1 MSNKSPKI
9 VLAPDSFK
17 GCLTAKQV
25 TEAMTAGIL
34 RGCPSAEVVCVPL
47 SDGGEGFTESVLTA
61 VGGRKIECV
70 VLNPH
75 GKEIIAAYAVLSDNA
90 TVLIETAAA
99 SGLSLID
106 VRERNPFLATS
117 YGTGQLIRAA
127 LDAGYRK
134 FAIGLGGSAT
144 VDGGA
149 GLVQALGAEFFDAN
163 GTPIIQPMNNELLGD
178 CGDIDL
184 SGLHPAVKE
193 TTFIMASD
201 VTNPLL
207 GATGAVNIFAVQKG
221 ATPEMLPALENNL
234 SRFYDLAERK
244 LGRMVRNV
252 PGAGAA
258 GGIGAGL
265 LLFLNATVRS
275 GIEMVLELTEFRQ
288 KINDADL
295 IVTGE
300 GRIDE
305 QTAFGKTIAG
315 VLKCAGE
322 RQIPVVAVA
331 GKKEGKLDELARL
344 GLREIFT
351 LTERVANP
359 EDAFTRAP
367 ELIAQVGEEIARQQ
381 FGGKDRNSRHFPP
394 LAEPGQ

>member
-1 MSNKSPKI
+1 MSSKSPKI
-9 VLAPDSFK
+9 VLSPDSFK

-25 TEAMTAGIL
+25 AEALRVGIL
-34 RGCPSAEVVCVPL
+34 RGCPSAEVVSVPL

-61 VGGRKIECV
+61 VGGCKIECT
-70 VLNPH
+70 VLNPR
-75 GKEIIAAYAVLSDNA
+75 GTEIIAAYAVLSDDA

-106 VRERNPFLATS
+106 VRERNPLLATS

-127 LDAGYRK
+127 IDAGYRK

-144 VDGGA
+144 VDGGT
-149 GLVQALGAEFFDAN
+149 GLVQALGVKFFDAN
-163 GTPIIQPMNNELLGD
+163 GTPITQPMNNELLNR
-178 CGDIDL
+178 CGDVDL
-184 SGLHPAVKE
+184 SGLYTAIKDAA
-193 TTFIMASD
+193 FIMASD

-244 LGRMVRNV
+244 LGRIVRNV

-322 RQIPVVAVA
+322 KRIPVVAVA
-331 GKKEGKLDELARL
+331 GKKDGRLEELTRR

-359 EDAFTRAP
+359 EDAFTKAP
-367 ELIAQVGEEIARQQ
+367 ELIAQVGEEIVTKW
-381 FGGKDRNSRHFPP
+381 FSG
-394 LAEPGQ
+394 

>member
-1 MSNKSPKI
+1 MNNKSPKI
-9 VLAPDSFK
+9 ILSPDSFK
-17 GCLTAKQV
+17 GCLTATRV
-25 TEAMTAGIL
+25 TEALKVGIL

-47 SDGGEGFTESVLTA
+47 SDGGEGFIESVLTA
-61 VGGRKIECV
+61 IGGRKVGCK
-70 VLNPH
+70 VLNPR
-75 GKEIIAAYAVLSDNA
+75 GKEIVADYAVISGNS

-99 SGLSLID
+99 SGLSLIENN
-106 VRERNPFLATS
+106 ERNPLKATS
-117 YGTGQLIRAA
+117 CGTGQLIRAA

-134 FAIGLGGSAT
+134 IVIGLGGSAT

-149 GLVQALGAEFFDAN
+149 GFAQALGVKFFDAS
-163 GTPIIQPMNNELLGD
+163 GKPITQPMNNELLNICD
-178 CGDIDL
+178 NIDP
-184 SGLHPAVKE
+184 GELHPAIKD
-193 TTFIMASD
+193 TMFIMASD

-234 SRFYDLAERK
+234 SRFYDLAEKK
-244 LGRMVRNV
+244 LGRIVRNI

-265 LLFLNATVRS
+265 LLFLNAAVRS
-275 GIEMVLELTEFRQ
+275 GIEMMLELTDFRQ

-322 RQIPVVAVA
+322 KRIPVVAVA
-331 GKKEGKLDELARL
+331 GKKDGRLEELTRC

-351 LTERVANP
+351 LTERVSNP
-359 EDAFTRAP
+359 KDAFTRAP
-367 ELIAQVGEEIARQQ
+367 ELIAQVGEEIVMKW
-381 FGGKDRNSRHFPP
+381 FGG
-394 LAEPGQ
+394 